1 VAPARPVP
9 VDPDEPFAVAAQRV
23 LAVRAE
29 ELLEQVPRVR
39 AGDDV
44 EAVHDLRVAARRLRA
59 VLEVFDVAFP
69 RKPHQRLLRDV
80 KEAADALSAA
90 RDLDVH
96 LALLET
102 FRDAAGPAERPG
114 IESLIEE
121 LRHERIMAG
130 DEVEPALDKLGD
142 GRVARY
148 LASLTAVS

>member
-9 VDPDEPFAVAAQRV
+9 VDPNEPFAVAAERV

-29 ELLEQVPRVR
+29 ELLDQVPNVR

-59 VLEVFDVAFP
+59 VLEVFEVAFP
-69 RKPHQRLLRDV
+69 RKPWRRLLVDV
-80 KEAADALSAA
+80 KEAADALSPA

-96 LALLET
+96 LALLER
-102 FRDAAGPAERPG
+102 FRDAAGPAERAG

-121 LRHERIMAG
+121 LRQERAMAD
-130 DEVEPALDKLGD
+130 DEVQPALDKLAD
-142 GRVARY
+142 GRVAKHI
-148 LASLTAVS
+148 SAVAAGR

>member
-9 VDPDEPFAVAAQRV
+9 VDPEEPFAVAAQRV
-23 LAVRAE
+23 LTVRAE
-29 ELLEQVPRVR
+29 ELLEQVPKVR

-69 RKPHQRLLRDV
+69 RKPHRRLLRDV

-114 IESLIEE
+114 IEGLIEE
-121 LRHERIMAG
+121 LRHERAMAA
-130 DEVEPALDKLGD
+130 DEVEPALDKLDD
-142 GRVARY
+142 GRVAVY
-148 LASLTAVS
+148 LAALTVAT